1 MIEVKN
7 FLKIL
12 QKAGYPNTNPDTIT
26 IANAASYPL
35 ESFIK
40 NLSEEIGME
49 GTQEF
54 IEKVF
59 SSLGLTYHPGLKL
72 DLGGGDYMHLIIND
86 FDLVEGEGEDI
97 TEVWIHY
104 SFGENRLTINDDT
117 HTTLADI
124 WDEADMGD
132 MGEVGEIEDEIQD
145 EFRDYIYTKTGIIIH
160 FDSQI

>member
-35 ESFIK
+35 QSFIK
-40 NLSEEIGME
+40 NLSEDIGMG

-72 DLGGGDYMHLIIND
+72 DLGDGDYMHLIIND

-104 SFGENRLTINDDT
+104 SWGENRLTINDDT

>member
-40 NLSEEIGME
+40 NLYEEIGMG

-72 DLGGGDYMHLIIND
+72 ELGGGDYMHLIIND

-104 SFGENRLTINDDT
+104 SFGENRLTINET
-117 HTTLADI
+117 PTTLADI

-132 MGEVGEIEDEIQD
+132 IGEVSDIQYEIQD

>member
-1 MIEVKN
+1 MMEVKN

-72 DLGGGDYMHLIIND
+72 ELGGGDYMHLIIND

-104 SFGENRLTINDDT
+104 SFGENRLTINET
-117 HTTLADI
+117 PTTLADI

-132 MGEVGEIEDEIQD
+132 MGEVSEIQDEIQD
-145 EFRDYIYTKTGIIIH
+145 EFRDYIYAKTGIIIH

>member
-1 MIEVKN
+1 MMEVKN
-7 FLKIL
+7 FLKVL
-12 QKAGYPNTNPDTIT
+12 QKSGYPNPNPDALTISRFS
-26 IANAASYPL
+26 SYPL

-49 GTQEF
+49 KTHEF

-72 DLGGGDYMHLIIND
+72 ELGGGDYMHLIINE
-86 FDLVEGEGEDI
+86 FDLVKGEGEDI

-132 MGEVGEIEDEIQD
+132 MGEVSEIQDEIQD
-145 EFRDYIYTKTGIIIH
+145 EFRDYIYAKTGIIIH
-160 FDSQI
+160 FDSEI

>member
-1 MIEVKN
+1 MIEVKK

-35 ESFIK
+35 QSFIK
-40 NLSEEIGME
+40 NLSEEIGMG

-72 DLGGGDYMHLIIND
+72 DLGDGDYMHLIIND

-104 SFGENRLTINDDT
+104 SWGENRLTINDDT

-145 EFRDYIYTKTGIIIH
+145 EFRDYIYAKTGIIIH

>member
-35 ESFIK
+35 QSFIK
-40 NLSEEIGME
+40 NLSEDIGMG

-72 DLGGGDYMHLIIND
+72 DLGDGDYMHLIIND

-104 SFGENRLTINDDT
+104 SFGENRLTINET
-117 HTTLADI
+117 PTTLADI

>member
-72 DLGGGDYMHLIIND
+72 ELGGGDYMHLIIND

-104 SFGENRLTINDDT
+104 SFGENRLTINET
-117 HTTLADI
+117 PTTLADI

-132 MGEVGEIEDEIQD
+132 MGEVGEIQDEIQD

-160 FDSQI
+160 YDSQI

>member
-72 DLGGGDYMHLIIND
+72 ELGGGDYMHLIIND

-104 SFGENRLTINDDT
+104 SFGENRLTINET
-117 HTTLADI
+117 PTTLADI

-132 MGEVGEIEDEIQD
+132 MGEVSDIQYEIQD

>member
-35 ESFIK
+35 ESFIT

-72 DLGGGDYMHLIIND
+72 DLGDGDYMHLIIND

-104 SFGENRLTINDDT
+104 SFGENRLTINET
-117 HTTLADI
+117 PTTLADI

-145 EFRDYIYTKTGIIIH
+145 EFRDYIYAKTGIIIH

>member
-1 MIEVKN
+1 MMEVKN

-72 DLGGGDYMHLIIND
+72 ELGGGDYMHLIIND

-104 SFGENRLTINDDT
+104 SFGENRLTINNDT

-132 MGEVGEIEDEIQD
+132 MGEVSEIQDEIQD
-145 EFRDYIYTKTGIIIH
+145 EFRDYIYAKTGIIIH

>member
-72 DLGGGDYMHLIIND
+72 ELGGGDYMHLIIND

-104 SFGENRLTINDDT
+104 SFGENRLTINET
-117 HTTLADI
+117 PTTLADI

-132 MGEVGEIEDEIQD
+132 IGEVSDIQYEIQD

>member
-40 NLSEEIGME
+40 NLSEEIGMGE
-49 GTQEF
+49 TQEF

-72 DLGGGDYMHLIIND
+72 ELGGGDYMHLIIND

-104 SFGENRLTINDDT
+104 SFGENRLTINET
-117 HTTLADI
+117 PTTLADI

-132 MGEVGEIEDEIQD
+132 MGEVSDIQYEIQD

>member
-35 ESFIK
+35 ESFIT
-40 NLSEEIGME
+40 NLSGEIGMGE
-49 GTQEF
+49 TQEF

-72 DLGGGDYMHLIIND
+72 DLGDGDYMHLIIND

-97 TEVWIHY
+97 TEVWI
-104 SFGENRLTINDDT
+104 
-117 HTTLADI
+117 
-124 WDEADMGD
+124 
-132 MGEVGEIEDEIQD
+132 
-145 EFRDYIYTKTGIIIH
+145 
-160 FDSQI
+160 QIGRAHV

>member
-40 NLSEEIGME
+40 NLYEEIGMG

-72 DLGGGDYMHLIIND
+72 ELGGGDYMHLIIND

-104 SFGENRLTINDDT
+104 SFGENRLTINET
-117 HTTLADI
+117 PTTLADI

-132 MGEVGEIEDEIQD
+132 MGEVGEIQDEIQD
-145 EFRDYIYTKTGIIIH
+145 EFRDYIYAKTGIIIH

>member
-12 QKAGYPNTNPDTIT
+12 QKAGYPNTTPDTIT

-40 NLSEEIGME
+40 NLSEEIGMGE
-49 GTQEF
+49 TQEF

-72 DLGGGDYMHLIIND
+72 ELGGGDYMHLIIND

-104 SFGENRLTINDDT
+104 SFGENRLTINET
-117 HTTLADI
+117 PTTLADI

-132 MGEVGEIEDEIQD
+132 IGEVSDIQYEIQD

>member
-40 NLSEEIGME
+40 NLYEEIGMG

-72 DLGGGDYMHLIIND
+72 ELGGGDYMHLIIND

-104 SFGENRLTINDDT
+104 SFGENRLTINET
-117 HTTLADI
+117 PTTLADI

-132 MGEVGEIEDEIQD
+132 MGEVGEIQDEIQD
-145 EFRDYIYTKTGIIIH
+145 EFRDYIYAKTGIIIH
-160 FDSQI
+160 FDSEI

>member
-40 NLSEEIGME
+40 NLAEEIGME

-72 DLGGGDYMHLIIND
+72 ELGGGDYMHLIIND

-104 SFGENRLTINDDT
+104 SFGENRLTINET
-117 HTTLADI
+117 PTTLADI

-132 MGEVGEIEDEIQD
+132 MGEVGEIQDEIQD

>member
-40 NLSEEIGME
+40 NLYEEIGMG

-72 DLGGGDYMHLIIND
+72 ELGGGDYMHLIIND

-104 SFGENRLTINDDT
+104 SFGENRLTINET
-117 HTTLADI
+117 PTTLADI

-132 MGEVGEIEDEIQD
+132 MGEDGEIQDEIQD